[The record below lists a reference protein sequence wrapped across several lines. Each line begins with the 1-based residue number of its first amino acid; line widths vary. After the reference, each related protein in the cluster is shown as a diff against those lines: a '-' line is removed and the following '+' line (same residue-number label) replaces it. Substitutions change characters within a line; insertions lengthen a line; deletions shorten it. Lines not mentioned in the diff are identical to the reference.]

1 MPTSPLDGLLVI
13 DMSRALAGPWA
24 AMTLGDLGAE
34 VIKIEDPRGGDV
46 TRGYPPF
53 WNGESA
59 YYMSANRN
67 KRSVTINL
75 ESAAGRAVIREL
87 VAKADVLIESF
98 RTGAMETWGLGAE
111 ELLALNPRLIY
122 CAVSAVG
129 RDGPDKDRAG
139 VDLLMQAYAGLM
151 SITGEPGRAPVRTGT
166 SVVDLTT
173 GANAVQSIL
182 AALYVR
188 ERSGQ
193 GQRVDVSLLGS
204 VVSWLSY
211 HAVGYFAT
219 GVVPQAMGSAHP
231 SVAPYG
237 TYPTREGFIV
247 IAVALDSSWKRF
259 CLAVGRP
266 DLIDHPDLARNA
278 DRIRNRNMMDDLI
291 AEILVAKTAAE
302 WTGIM
307 DAHGVPAS
315 PINSIDTVVG
325 LPQTLQQELIVSI
338 PHPQIPDLR
347 TQGIALKLSETP
359 ASIRRHPPLL
369 GEHTEEVLAEL
380 GRTSTEIA
388 TLRTEGVIA

>member
-1 MPTSPLDGLLVI
+1 
-13 DMSRALAGPWA
+13 
-24 AMTLGDLGAE
+24 
-34 VIKIEDPRGGDV
+34 
-46 TRGYPPF
+46 
-53 WNGESA
+53 
-59 YYMSANRN
+59 
-67 KRSVTINL
+67 
-75 ESAAGRAVIREL
+75 
-87 VAKADVLIESF
+87 
-98 RTGAMETWGLGAE
+98 
-111 ELLALNPRLIY
+111 
-122 CAVSAVG
+122 
-129 RDGPDKDRAG
+129 
-139 VDLLMQAYAGLM
+139 
-151 SITGEPGRAPVRTGT
+151 
-166 SVVDLTT
+166 
-173 GANAVQSIL
+173 
-182 AALYVR
+182 
-188 ERSGQ
+188 
-193 GQRVDVSLLGS
+193 
-204 VVSWLSY
+204 
-211 HAVGYFAT
+211 
-219 GVVPQAMGSAHP
+219 AHP